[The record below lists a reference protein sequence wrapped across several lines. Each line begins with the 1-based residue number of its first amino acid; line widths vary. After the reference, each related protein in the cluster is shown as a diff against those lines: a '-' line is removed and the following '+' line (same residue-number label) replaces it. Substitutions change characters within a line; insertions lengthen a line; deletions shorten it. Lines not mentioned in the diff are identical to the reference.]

1 MQQPQSEL
9 QKIKLLFIFFLQLIN
24 VSFISKYFDTI
35 NYKESV

>member
-35 NYKESV
+35 NHKESV